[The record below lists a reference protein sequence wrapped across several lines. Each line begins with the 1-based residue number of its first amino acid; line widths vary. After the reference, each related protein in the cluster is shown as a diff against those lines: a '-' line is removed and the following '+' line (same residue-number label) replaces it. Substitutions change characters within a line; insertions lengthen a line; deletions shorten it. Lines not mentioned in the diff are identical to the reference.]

1 MRRQDAT
8 LVAWTVAVI
17 TLFVAL
23 LSAAPFV
30 PAIGLTWVLAPL
42 FAYTAWRGALLPS
55 VIGLALCVAAFL
67 GSPMR
72 PEDLRELALDMCLM
86 WAAGSVVIV
95 LWRVLKKRR
104 G

>member
-1 MRRQDAT
+1 MTRKDASI
-8 LVAWTVAVI
+8 VAWTVAVI
-17 TLFVAL
+17 ALFVAL
-23 LSAAPFV
+23 LSLAPFV

-55 VIGLALCVAAFL
+55 VIGLALCVAAFV

-72 PEDLRELALDMCLM
+72 PEDLRGLLLDMCAM
-86 WAAGSVVIV
+86 WALGGVVIV